1 MWGLVKA
8 SQLLQLVKQYDT
20 EVLNASIELKM
31 GNCFSATCGDI
42 DNDFIN
48 IVTIAKHSS
57 LKDNREYFDR
67 YFELENKYT
76 MFQNF
81 YEVFS
86 LLHEIGH
93 IITSVSYDRKKEMQ
107 EFKAKEYR
115 LKYDKYAAYR
125 QLESEKAADE
135 YAINFIKEHILELYM
150 LMNNMDEKT
159 AKTEFTFWASL

>member
-8 SQLLQLVKQYDT
+8 NQLLQLVKQYDT
-20 EVLNASIELKM
+20 EVLKANIELKT
-31 GNCFSATCGDI
+31 GNRFSAVYGDI
-42 DNDFIN
+42 VNDFTN

-57 LKDNREYFDR
+57 LKDSMEYFDK

-93 IITSVSYDRKKEMQ
+93 IVTSISYDREKEMQ

-115 LKYDKYAAYR
+115 LKYDKYVAYR

-135 YAINFIKEHILELYM
+135 YAINFIKEHVLELYM
-150 LMNNMDEKT
+150 LMNNINEEV